1 MTAYAEKRK
10 NEGKR
15 KYKDRITRAGLLHF
29 IRRNGLQLAII
40 GVLVILETIFI
51 IGAPDTFLHPDI
63 YRALMTSIPYW
74 GVIALPLTVVIIA
87 GEMDLSFI
95 STMAVGM
102 LVFVR
107 VYDHTDSLGLAFV
120 VSMLSGFGVGLVN
133 GLIIVKL
140 GIPSLIA
147 TIGAQFFWR
156 GMVEVFTKGQGR
168 SLVDAKDTILRD
180 TLVSKVFGY
189 WPAQMI
195 WMILVA
201 ILVWVLLNRH
211 KFGAHV
217 YLIGDNE
224 ASARLMGVNVDRT
237 RVLLFAIVG
246 LAAAFGGVIQSLD
259 VWYFWPNLGEGYL
272 MNTLA
277 AVFLGGTSVFGG
289 TGTIVGTLIGCFII
303 GAIQPGII
311 AMGYTAYYTK
321 LIYGL
326 IIVVFV
332 ALNTILRKRIE

>member
-1 MTAYAEKRK
+1 MTEYVEKRK
-10 NEGKR
+10 TEEL
-15 KYKDRITRAGLLHF
+15 RAQSRLLRF

-40 GVLVILETIFI
+40 SVLIILEIIFVT
-51 IGAPDTFLHPDI
+51 GAPDTFLQPDI

-74 GVIALPLTVVIIA
+74 GVIAMPLTMVVIA

-102 LVFVR
+102 VVFVR
-107 VYDHTDSLGLAFV
+107 VFDRTDSLGLAFAA
-120 VSMLSGFGVGLVN
+120 SLLSGFGVGLLN
-133 GLIIVKL
+133 GVIIVKL

-156 GMVEVFTKGQGR
+156 GLVEVWTKGQGR

-195 WMILVA
+195 WMVVVA
-201 ILVWVLLNRH
+201 VLVWVLLNRH

-224 ASARLMGVNVDRT
+224 ASARLMGVNVDGT
-237 RVLLFAIVG
+237 RMMLFAIVG

-289 TGTIVGTLIGCFII
+289 TGTVLGTFVACIII
-303 GAIQPGII
+303 GEIQPGII

-321 LIYGL
+321 FIYGL
-326 IIVVFV
+326 IITASV
-332 ALNTILRKRIE
+332 AMHTILRKRIE